1 MAVIQ
6 IKISR
11 TLLHRAGQLAEKCS
25 SAAVRER
32 VLVSQAVALAFR
44 QYLHERF
51 DSEEVTSNGRS
62 SLVKYVELL
71 DICDFKIRGWPIDV
85 RSITTAERDALY
97 VPTVPLMVG
106 VLSDFYVCAQ
116 VDSAITEADIIGYST
131 RSDLS
136 EAELSANGLFAYIP
150 NEFLRPFDQLLE
162 TISQE
167 RRFDSDQQRDYE
179 RWQSS
184 ADRIVEGAYSFLSS
198 ADDLTREEIDRLAI
212 GLRDNVLSIY
222 GERISN
228 TGIEP
233 LFDRLFER
241 FGLGEPVPSPPG
253 SDLAFR
259 NRADEERAIEKK
271 RLRERFFRDELN
283 VRQRVSLYR
292 YLLEKEDALEEHR
305 RTKGALD
312 HISGGRYQASKRRQT
327 HVRAAKE
334 HQAQS
339 AWVEPPKTPRPI
351 VQYQKDLTAMEPAK
365 AIDSRKTEA
374 PLFKIGQ
381 RVQMPGHFAQ
391 PVVLEEVRR
400 IGDSYECR
408 VRLADGS
415 LDETTITEEEARRLF
430 EAEAAE
436 ARIQPVNA
444 EQLRLLVESTR
455 IRLAYAHD
463 EFFAV
468 SLSGIQTLPHQIE
481 AVYMKMLPQ
490 PRLRFLLADDPGAGK
505 TIMAGLLIKEMKL
518 RQAIERVLI
527 LSPAPL
533 TLQWQDELL
542 RWFGEEFEIISSA
555 TDQRQLLN
563 QWQRNSQ
570 AIASIDY
577 AKQDAVRERVWQ
589 QPWDLVVIDEAHK
602 CSAYTKRSNQR
613 APEADKTKRY
623 QLAEK
628 LTEKSDHL
636 LLLTATPH
644 HGNEDRFWHFLRL
657 LDTDLFPEPHKVD
670 TVAEINRDILR
681 LGHDCP
687 WALRRLKEDLR
698 DLDGYKLF
706 PEREANTVRFKLNSD
721 EFNLYKAV
729 AAYINQYLPGGTGRQ
744 KASIALVRTVLQ
756 RRLASSTAAI
766 YESLKRR
773 LNKQKGLLDELEGLT
788 PSQQAKR
795 LAQLQG
801 RLVDREQ
808 DEDDLDETQR
818 DDLVDEYTAA
828 AELSHLQSEVAVL
841 RDLAEQAR
849 TVRDTATDSKLIQL
863 RECLKRAEFQEL
875 KEGAARLLIFTEH
888 RDTLNYLKE
897 ELEKDGFSLC
907 EIHGGMNVHERK
919 RAQEVFRTS
928 AKICVATE
936 AAGEGINLQF
946 CHLMINYDLPWNPT
960 RLEQRLGRIHRI
972 GQKRKVYC
980 FNFVA
985 TESEDGEPVIEG
997 RILECLLE
1005 KLEKIK
1011 DALQGRVFDV
1021 IGEIL
1026 SVNDVNLPAMIQDAT
1041 LNPGTLFEKLDDLER
1056 IDPEKW
1062 KRYEEATGI
1071 ALARDK
1077 FDVNRFTG
1085 LQKENFEA
1093 EEQRLMPKYVEEHFK
1108 AAAKLINLKVDERAD
1123 GLFRIEHVPQDLRSE
1138 RWESVRRRG
1147 KPETSYRKLTFNKE
1161 VLERDQHID
1170 AVLLGPGHSLYAVVD
1185 EAVNSRLAKLSG
1197 QVGFYIDPLAASP
1210 YRIHFFEMSIRGQDA
1225 QGNQVVLYGELVAV
1239 KENDGRFE
1247 LIPGDTF
1254 VDLAPHPTPPQSI
1267 DGLEFQ
1273 SAADFLKSTYQL
1285 DRRAK
1290 CQAERQ
1296 HFVEVCREYLE
1307 RSFDARTKAT
1317 QVRIMNLMARER
1329 EDEAV
1334 ARARANAQA
1343 DLDVLKRERTDRLSS
1358 LDRLAIARTGP
1369 VRHVATAM
1377 VLTPTDSV
1385 DAQMQLLSNEMMDD
1399 ARRASELAAE
1409 DFVIEHESDFGWEWK
1424 KVGHEKIGFD
1434 IRSMSP
1440 ADSATGKRNVRR
1452 IEVKGRL
1459 RGEPV
1464 RLTPNE
1470 WLKATQL
1477 GSTYWLYVVWDPT
1490 NSEKRELIKIKD
1502 PARVLDHAKKPVAMM
1517 IELNAR
1523 ALLEAAKNCEESRVN

>member
-1 MAVIQ
+1 MPLTQ
-6 IKISR
+6 INISR
-11 TLLHRAGQLAEKCS
+11 SVLHRAGELAEKCS

-44 QYLHERF
+44 QYLHGRF

-62 SLVKYVELL
+62 SLLKYVELL
-71 DICDFKIRGWPIDV
+71 DICDFAIRGWKVDV
-85 RSITTAERDALY
+85 RSITTAEREALY

-116 VDSAITEADIIGYST
+116 VDSAITAADVMGYAT

-136 EAELSANGLFAYIP
+136 EAELSANGLFAVIP
-150 NEFLRPFDQLLE
+150 NEFLRPLDQLME
-162 TISQE
+162 TVSQE
-167 RRFDSDQQRDYE
+167 RSFDPDQRRNFE

-184 ADRIVEGAYSFLSS
+184 AELIVEGAYGLLSS
-198 ADDLTREEIDRLAI
+198 AEDLTKEEVDRLAI

-222 GERISN
+222 GERISE
-228 TGIEP
+228 TALEP

-241 FGLGEPVPSPPG
+241 FGLREPVPSAPG
-253 SDLAFR
+253 SELAFR
-259 NRADEERAIEKK
+259 NRSDEERSIESK
-271 RLRERFFRDELN
+271 RLRERFFRDDLN

-292 YLLEKEDALEEHR
+292 YLLDKEDALEEHR
-305 RTKGALD
+305 RTKRALD
-312 HISGGRYQASKRRQT
+312 QISGGRYQASKRRQT

-334 HQAQS
+334 HQAGS
-339 AWVEPPKTPRPI
+339 VWIEPPKTQRPI
-351 VQYQKDLTAMEPAK
+351 QHSQKDSIAMEPAH
-365 AIDSRKTEA
+365 AIDTGKVEEPR
-374 PLFKIGQ
+374 FKIGQ
-381 RVQMPGHFAQ
+381 RVHMPGHFAQ
-391 PVVLEEVRR
+391 AVVLEEVRR
-400 IGDSYECR
+400 IGESYECR

-415 LDETTITEEEARRLF
+415 LDETTITEEEAHRIF

-436 ARIQPVNA
+436 ARVQPVSS

-505 TIMAGLLIKEMKL
+505 TIMGGLLIKEMKL

-527 LSPAPL
+527 LCPAPL

-542 RWFGEEFEIISSA
+542 KWFGEEFEIISSA

-589 QPWDLVVIDEAHK
+589 QKWDLVVIDEAHK

-628 LTEKSDHL
+628 LSEKSDHL

-670 TVAEINRDILR
+670 AVGEINRDILK

-706 PEREANTVRFKLNSD
+706 PEREAHTVRFKLNSD

-729 AAYINQYLPGGTGRQ
+729 ASYINQYLPGGTGRQ

-756 RRLASSTAAI
+756 RRLASSMAAI

-773 LNKQKGLLDELEGLT
+773 LNKQKSLLEELEGLT

-818 DDLVDEYTAA
+818 DELIDEYTTA
-828 AELSHLQSEVAVL
+828 AEISNLQSEVAVL
-841 RDLAEQAR
+841 RDLVERAR
-849 TVRDTATDSKLIQL
+849 TVRDTASDSKLMKL

-875 KEGAARLLIFTEH
+875 KEGTARLLIFTEH
-888 RDTLNYLKE
+888 RDTLNYLRQ

-1026 SVNDVNLPAMIQDAT
+1026 SVNEVNLPAMIQEAT

-1077 FDVNRFTG
+1077 FDVNRFKG
-1085 LQKENFEA
+1085 LQAENFEA
-1093 EEQRLMPKYVEEHFK
+1093 EEQRLMPRYVEEHFK
-1108 AAAKLINLKVDERAD
+1108 AAAKLINLKVNERAD
-1123 GLFRIEHVPQDLRSE
+1123 GLYRIEHVPQDLRSE

-1161 VLERDQHID
+1161 VLEKDQHID

-1185 EAVNSRLAKLSG
+1185 EALNSRLTKITG
-1197 QVGFYIDPLAASP
+1197 QVGFYVDPQAASP

-1225 QGNQVVLYGELVAV
+1225 HGNQLVLYGELVAI
-1239 KENDGRFE
+1239 KDSHGRFE
-1247 LIPGDTF
+1247 LIPADTF
-1254 VDLAPHPTPPQSI
+1254 VDLAAHPSPPQLV
-1267 DGLEFQ
+1267 DGLEIQ
-1273 SAADFLKSTYQL
+1273 GAADFLKSTYQL
-1285 DRRAK
+1285 ERRSK
-1290 CQAERQ
+1290 CQTDRQ

-1307 RSFDARTKAT
+1307 KSFEARTKAA
-1317 QVRIMNLMARER
+1317 QVRIMSLMARER

-1343 DLDVLKRERTDRLSS
+1343 DLDILKRERTDRLSS

-1369 VRHVATAM
+1369 VRPVATAI
-1377 VLTPTDSV
+1377 VLTPTDTV
-1385 DAQMQLLSNEMMDD
+1385 EAQMQLLTVEMMTD

-1409 DFVIEHESDFGWEWK
+1409 DFVIDHETKFGWECK
-1424 KVGHEKIGFD
+1424 KVGNEKIGFD
-1434 IRSMSP
+1434 IRSISP
-1440 ADSATGKRNVRR
+1440 ADAATGKRNVKR
-1452 IEVKGRL
+1452 IEVKGRY
-1459 RGEPV
+1459 RGEPI

-1490 NSEKRELIKIKD
+1490 KPDKELIKIKD
-1502 PARVLDHAKKPVAMM
+1502 PARALDHAKKTIATM
-1517 IELNAR
+1517 IELNAE
-1523 ALLEAAKNCEESRVN
+1523 ALTEAAKQCDETR